1 MINVLLFL
9 LCCLAHQKKS
19 IIIGVVDRKENNICE
34 IQLHDENGENSIYVD
49 ADLCKSLREGDVVK
63 VMRKDKGRF

>member
-9 LCCLAHQKKS
+9 LCCFSHQKKS
-19 IIIGVVDRKENNICE
+19 IIIGVVDRKENDICE
-34 IQLHDENGENSIYVD
+34 IQLHKEKGENSIYVD

-63 VMRKDKGRF
+63 VVRKNKGRF